1 MSNQNDQGHA
11 SGGQLP
17 ATKPAGQ
24 LDTAPE
30 VRPFVEPQ
38 EPAFGA
44 AEIIALLLCALWLAG
59 VAIYFLVLRPTQGE
73 TTTSASILTALA
85 VFLPIALIWIGASV
99 VKTGRLMR
107 AESARLQASIE
118 AMSNAYVAQ
127 AQAHAT
133 PAALQ
138 PSVERKLDQIAA
150 SQKQT
155 EAAMAVFVST
165 RERRLTHDAPAQPAL
180 LQPSVPEVDA
190 QPALALGT
198 PPEALTPAL
207 SVDDFIGALN
217 FPENEN
223 DSAGFAQLRRALSD
237 PSSGRLVRASQDV
250 LTLLSQDGV
259 YMDDLRPDR
268 SRPALWRKFAE
279 GQRGAEI
286 SGIGGIHDRSALA
299 LAAGRT
305 RADPVFRDAVHHFLR
320 QFDKTFAKFAEHA
333 SDDDI
338 IRMSNTRTARAF
350 MLLGRVAGTFD

>member
-1 MSNQNDQGHA
+1 MTNPSDHDVPA
-11 SGGQLP
+11 GGQLP
-17 ATKPAGQ
+17 VRAAPTVDATIEASPFAQQRKP
-24 LDTAPE
+24 T
-30 VRPFVEPQ
+30 
-38 EPAFGA
+38 FGA
-44 AEIIALLLCALWLAG
+44 ADVIAILLCVIWLAG
-59 VAIYFLVLRPTQGE
+59 VAAYFVTLPPAQTE
-73 TTTSASILTALA
+73 ATTSGTILMALA
-85 VFLPIALIWIGASV
+85 IFLPIALIWVGASV
-99 VKTGRLMR
+99 VKTGRMMR

-118 AMSNAYVAQ
+118 AMHTAYVAQ
-127 AQAHAT
+127 SQTA
-133 PAALQ
+133 PMVLQ
-138 PSVERKLDQIAA
+138 PAVEQKLDAIAA

-155 EAAMAVFVST
+155 EAAMAIFVSS
-165 RERRLTHDAPAQPAL
+165 RERRLAQQPPEQPAL
-180 LQPSVPEVDA
+180 IATADPEAEA

-198 PPEALTPAL
+198 PVEALAPAL

-223 DSAGFAQLRRALSD
+223 DAAGFSQLRRALTD

-259 YMDDLRPDR
+259 YMDDLFPDR

-279 GQRGAEI
+279 GQRGVEI

-338 IRMSNTRTARAF
+338 VRLSGTRTARAF